1 MGGSLIFDAVAH
13 AYYRD
18 GVRLPGVTQILR
30 AAGLS
35 GSMEWVTEHALERG
49 REVHKA
55 IELYLRGESDAYEF
69 DPVVVP
75 RLEAFRD
82 WRETLGSRL
91 EILEIETPRAHET
104 LGFGGTPDLLAML
117 DGVRTVC
124 EWKNGTEQAANKWQ
138 AAGYALL
145 TGATGRIGVYL
156 TGEGKFRMQTW
167 TVRADAG
174 VFLSALT
181 CWQARAAHGL
191 LPKEV

>member
-1 MGGSLIFDAVAH
+1 MGSLVFDGARH
-13 AYYRD
+13 RYTLD
-18 GVRLPGVTQILR
+18 GVRLPSVTELLR
-30 AAGLS
+30 ASGLS
-35 GSMEWVTEHALERG
+35 GSMEWVTEHALDRG

-124 EWKNGTEQAANKWQ
+124 EWKNGTEQPANRLQ
-138 AAGYALL
+138 AAAYALL
-145 TGATGRIGVYL
+145 TGATGTARWKMV
-156 TGEGKFRMQTW
+156 TW
-167 TVRADAG
+167 TDRQDAG
-174 VFLSALT
+174 IFQSALAL
-181 CWQARAAHGL
+181 WHWREAHGL
-191 LPKEV
+191 IQKEA